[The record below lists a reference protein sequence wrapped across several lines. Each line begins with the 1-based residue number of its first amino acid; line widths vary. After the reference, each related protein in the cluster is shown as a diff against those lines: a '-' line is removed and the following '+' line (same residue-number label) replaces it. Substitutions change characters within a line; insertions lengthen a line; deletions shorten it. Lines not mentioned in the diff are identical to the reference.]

1 MKKGLIMV
9 SMNKKRVVKSLC
21 AAAFLGALIVYPQ
34 SSFAD
39 VPVPTLDR
47 VKSENTTFINS
58 AHSTYELTE
67 LTDDATAPDG
77 AITVKIGDTSYYYTP
92 SENTDV
98 LKSLASTGSTA
109 LIETTS
115 DKALYTV
122 GDKYYTYTPDKL
134 KDSAYTLTEAASADE
149 PNTITL
155 YEKQEVIKYGYFF
168 LEQEDFCVV

>member
-9 SMNKKRVVKSLC
+9 SMNKKRVIKSLC
-21 AAAFLGALIVYPQ
+21 AAAFLGAMIVCPQ

-58 AHSTYELTE
+58 SHPTYTLTE
-67 LTDDATAPDG
+67 LTADTTAPEG
-77 AITVKIGDTSYYYTP
+77 SITVKIDDTSYYYTP

-122 GDKYYTYTPDKL
+122 GENYYTYDPSKL

-155 YEKQEVIKYGYFF
+155 YDKNADGTVSPKYYTVS
-168 LEQEDFCVV
+168 LN